1 MILGGEPSFI
11 PDKNER
17 QRLSSKEERLMIMNN
32 ITPNKGLDFLNLYT
46 SLLEAKEVLDKR

>member
-17 QRLSSKEERLMIMNN
+17 QRLFSKEERLMIMNN

-46 SLLEAKEVLDKR
+46 SLLEAKEDLDKR